1 MREAPRRRVGEAAL
15 QIRRLEILEHFLAQ
29 DVAKFRRALLE
40 RDPDIGR
47 SELHKRVEAYTA
59 RRQAELGLLAR
70 TEA

>member
-1 MREAPRRRVGEAAL
+1 
-15 QIRRLEILEHFLAQ
+15 LAQ

-47 SELHKRVEAYTA
+47 SELHKKVDAYMA
-59 RRQAELGLLAR
+59 RRQAELGLMAR

>member
-1 MREAPRRRVGEAAL
+1 M
-15 QIRRLEILEHFLAQ
+15 QIRRLEVLEHLLAQ
-29 DVAKFRRALLE
+29 EVAKFRRALLE

-47 SELHKRVEAYTA
+47 SELHKKVDAYMA